1 MAGQAFGCG
10 QSPEFMQELHVVPLL
25 AFGWQCAHHGC
36 GGSGSPLFRVILGS
50 SAWTRVSTGSGL
62 SMWLSSAPSVLSG
75 LLSVLFTIPL
85 PISRSFAMTDGI
97 DTAPSL

>member
-10 QSPEFMQELHVVPLL
+10 QSPEFMQGLHVVPLL

-36 GGSGSPLFRVILGS
+36 GGSGSSSLFRVF
-50 SAWTRVSTGSGL
+50 
-62 SMWLSSAPSVLSG
+62 
-75 LLSVLFTIPL
+75 VLFTIPL